1 MMDKLTKYTREELTC
16 PKCGKVHLCD
26 RYSVINVTEK
36 PELKEKVL
44 MNKLFV
50 FKCDACGLSAPLT
63 YESVYVDT
71 KKNLLFYLTP
81 EITEET
87 KKTIAMWDKVEAR
100 HKRIV
105 TSLNDLKEK
114 ILIADNLLDDRI
126 VEFMKIEHLKQLE
139 KEMKDDNL
147 LDILFDYKGNQYY
160 FMVFFEKKGIG
171 RIPVSQEYYREAE
184 HRYVGKMGRKT
195 EHGFREINMKWAG
208 DILFSRN

>member
-1 MMDKLTKYTREELTC
+1 MDKLTKFTREELAC

-44 MNKLFV
+44 LNKLFV
-50 FKCDACGLSAPLT
+50 FKCDACGLTAPLT

-71 KKNLLFYLTP
+71 KKKLLFYLTP
-81 EITEET
+81 ERTENTE
-87 KKTIAMWDKVEAR
+87 KSLAMWEKVDAGQ
-100 HKRIV
+100 KRIV

-139 KEMKDDNL
+139 KEIKDDNL
-147 LDILFDYKGNQYY
+147 LDILFDYQGNQYY
-160 FMVFFEKKGIG
+160 FMLFFEKKGIG
-171 RIPVSQEYYREAE
+171 RIPVSQEYYRDAE
-184 HRYVGKMGRKT
+184 HRYSSRIDRRTGDRFM
-195 EHGFREINMKWAG
+195 EINMKWAG
-208 DILFSRN
+208 DIVFRRN

>member
-1 MMDKLTKYTREELTC
+1 MDKLTKFTREELAC
-16 PKCGKVHLCD
+16 PRCGKVHLCD

-44 MNKLFV
+44 LNKLFV
-50 FKCDACGLSAPLT
+50 FKCDACGLTAPLT

-71 KKNLLFYLTP
+71 KKKLLFYLTP
-81 EITEET
+81 EMTEEA
-87 KKTIAMWDKVEAR
+87 KKSIAMWDKVEAR
-100 HKRIV
+100 QKRIV

-147 LDILFDYKGNQYY
+147 LNILFDYKGTQYY

-171 RIPVSQEYYREAE
+171 RIPVSPEYYRDVE
-184 HRYVGKMGRKT
+184 HRYSGKIGSRNNGK
-195 EHGFREINMKWAG
+195 FQEIDMKWAG
-208 DILFSRN
+208 DIMFERN

>member
-1 MMDKLTKYTREELTC
+1 MDKLTRFTKEELAC

-50 FKCDACGLSAPLT
+50 FKCEECGFTAPLT

-71 KKNLLFYLTP
+71 KRNMILYLTP
-81 EITEET
+81 EMTENTRKSIDQWE
-87 KKTIAMWDKVEAR
+87 KVEAG

-105 TSLNDLKEK
+105 TNLNDLKEK

-147 LDILFDYKGNQYY
+147 LNILFDYKGTQYY

-171 RIPVSQEYYREAE
+171 RIPVSPEYYRDVE
-184 HRYVGKMGRKT
+184 HRYSGKIGSRNNKK
-195 EHGFREINMKWAG
+195 FQEIDMKWAG
-208 DILFSRN
+208 DIMFERN